1 MFYVM
6 FVGVDGL
13 LKNSNALFVKQ
24 KQDQKHLK
32 ELFFYNKIFLF
43 LNIII
48 NIKLNVYIINKII
61 NIKDKY
67 I

>member
-1 MFYVM
+1 MFYVI
-6 FVGVDGL
+6 FVGVVGSV
-13 LKNSNALFVKQ
+13 KNLNVLYVKQ